1 MKEEKAGA
9 ERFAELRKRAEEALR
24 ELPASSAAGSGQTL
38 DELSPADAQ
47 RLVHELRVHRIELEM
62 QNEELRRAQEGLE
75 ASRDKYFDLYDLA
88 PVGYFTLS
96 ERGLI
101 LEANLTAAG
110 LLGVTRERLTQ
121 RPLTRFI
128 VREDQAVYYFHR
140 RELFES
146 GAPQVCEIRLLRGDG
161 AQFHAR
167 IEAVVAQDSASGA
180 PVCRATLSD
189 VSAQVQAREALEHS
203 QRLEELVATRTQ
215 ELETAYKEL
224 ETATYAISHDLRAP
238 LRAIKGFPQ
247 IVLDDYGPQLP
258 TEAHTHLERV
268 IKAAQRMSELIDGL
282 LTFLRLGRRS
292 MKKKTITPADLVR
305 QVWAGMKAEW
315 AGRDVAL
322 TVDKLPACQADP
334 DLLELVL
341 NNLLSNALKYTRQ
354 RERARI
360 RVGWER
366 RDGQNVY
373 FVQDN
378 GVGLDMQ
385 YAHRLFGMFERLHHD
400 DEYEGTGIGLV
411 IVGRIVQRHG
421 GRVWV
426 EAQEGQGAI
435 FYFTLGD

>member
-1 MKEEKAGA
+1 MVREERVDSDRFADLRRRAEKALGA
-9 ERFAELRKRAEEALR
+9 Q
-24 ELPASSAAGSGQTL
+24 PIDPGGV
-38 DELSPADAQ
+38 SPAEAW
-47 RLVHELRVHRIELEM
+47 RLLHELRVYQVELEL
-62 QNEELRRAQEGLE
+62 QNEELRRTQGELE
-75 ASRDKYFDLYDLA
+75 ASRDRYFDLYDLA

-101 LEANLTAAG
+101 LEANLTAAR

-121 RPLTRFI
+121 RALTRFI
-128 VREDQAVYYFHR
+128 AREDQDVYYFHR

-161 AQFHAR
+161 SQFHAR
-167 IEAVVAQDSASGA
+167 IEAVVAQDGASGA

-203 QRLEELVATRTQ
+203 QRLEELVAARTQ
-215 ELETAYKEL
+215 ELERAYKEL
-224 ETATYAISHDLRAP
+224 EAAAYSISHDLRSP
-238 LRAIKGFPQ
+238 LRAIKGIPQ
-247 IVLDDYGPQLP
+247 IVLEDYGPQLP
-258 TEAHTHLERV
+258 AEAHHHLERV
-268 IKAAQRMSELIDGL
+268 IKAAQRMSDLIDGL

-292 MKKKTITPADLVR
+292 MKKKTIAPADLVR
-305 QVWAGMKAEW
+305 QVWAGMQAEW
-315 AGRDVAL
+315 ADRDVAL
-322 TVDKLPACQADP
+322 TLDELPTCQADP
-334 DLLELVL
+334 GLLALVL
-341 NNLLSNALKYTRQ
+341 ENLLSNALKFTRQ

-366 RDGQNVY
+366 RDGQDVY

-385 YAHRLFGMFERLHHD
+385 YAHRLFGMFQRLHHD
-400 DEYEGTGIGLV
+400 DEYEGTGMGLV
-411 IVGRIVQRHG
+411 IVERIVQRHG

-426 EAQEGQGAI
+426 EAQAGQGAT